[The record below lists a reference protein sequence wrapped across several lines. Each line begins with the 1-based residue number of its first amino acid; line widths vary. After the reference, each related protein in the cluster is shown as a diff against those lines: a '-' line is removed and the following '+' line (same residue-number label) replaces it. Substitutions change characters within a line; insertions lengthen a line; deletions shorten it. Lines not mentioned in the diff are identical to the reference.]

1 MIRMTD
7 ILHIIDRSAP
17 LDMLRQLQ
25 FLAGDGDRF
34 VSLGPPPA
42 HWTGKPIREVHCP
55 LGSKHLAGVA
65 LRPLIASAR
74 IVHCW
79 SMAAARALPFMGP
92 LAGKVLSLPTA
103 GGNATAAEI
112 AKAFIGGDLHITVP
126 TQASARLL
134 VKAGLPQ
141 SYVHVVPPAA
151 TPAEHA
157 ASQRT
162 EVRRALNISDDEI
175 LMVCPNEMI
184 RYAGHKYAAWCHAVL
199 MQVDGRVRL
208 LLAGGGEHNQSVR
221 SFAQTTGYDR
231 EVILSKDRFTPEQ
244 CLSAGDIGVFLV
256 ERDCGLSMVAQAF
269 AMGLSAAA
277 SSTADL
283 VEFTDGGRR
292 ACLAPP
298 ADPRLGSAALLRLIE
313 EPQYA
318 RQLAQEAKAFALAN
332 LTPQRVRA
340 AMQAVYLDA
349 GA

>member
-1 MIRMTD
+1 MTD
-7 ILHIIDRSAP
+7 ILHIIDRTTP

-25 FLAGDGDRF
+25 FLIGDDDHLI
-34 VSLGPPPA
+34 SLGRSPA
-42 HWTGKPIREVHCP
+42 YWAGERIREVHCP
-55 LGSKHLAGVA
+55 LGSEQLAGIA
-65 LRPLIASAR
+65 LRPLVASAG

-79 SMAAARALPFMGP
+79 SVAAARALPFMGP

-103 GGNATAAEI
+103 GGHSAAAGI
-112 AKAFIGGDLHITVP
+112 AKAFVGADLHITVP
-126 TQASARLL
+126 TQASAQIL

-151 TPAEHA
+151 TPAENA

-199 MQVDGRVRL
+199 MQVDDRVRL
-208 LLAGGGEHNQSVR
+208 LLAGGGEHSQSVR

-231 EVILSKDRFTPEQ
+231 EVILSEDRFTPEQ
-244 CLSAGDIGVFLV
+244 CLAAGDIGVFLV

-269 AMGLSAAA
+269 AMGLGVAA

-283 VEFTDGGRR
+283 VEFTDDGRR

-313 EPQYA
+313 EPEYA
-318 RQLAQEAKAFALAN
+318 RRLAQEARDFALAN
-332 LTPQRVRA
+332 LMPQQVRA
-340 AMQAVYLDA
+340 SMQAVYLAA